1 MSLAAAAVV
10 FPDVAGAQTRKRSRT
25 PKVTSRPCDPRPK
38 KVSVYLSESAV
49 RKLDIHVAMDGGDR
63 SRLVEQLI
71 QESLKRYEM
80 PRRRSEAT
88 VPVSE
93 IGTDPAGD

>member
-10 FPDVAGAQTRKRSRT
+10 SPDVAGALPRKRLRT
-25 PKVTSRPCDPRPK
+25 SKATSRSCDPRPK

-71 QESLKRYEM
+71 QEGLRRYEM

-93 IGTDPAGD
+93 IDSDPIA